1 MRQFRQRLDFQIKI
15 NLSCSDNLR
24 KGAHFESSCWSFF
37 LQNPQTGVLP
47 EFVVDDVE
55 DEEDALAEVEFDED
69 DGDGLA
75 LTARGATAFV
85 AKEDAFEFEFEL
97 DYTDLKMIITK
108 IKFVF
113 SYL

>member
-1 MRQFRQRLDFQIKI
+1 
-15 NLSCSDNLR
+15 
-24 KGAHFESSCWSFF
+24 

-47 EFVVDDVE
+47 GFVVDDVE

-69 DGDGLA
+69 NGDGLA

-97 DYTDLKMIITK
+97 DVPFPSRPAEVFELEPLPIT
-108 IKFVF
+108 FWRSGSSDSSRRV
-113 SYL
+113 LQN